1 MSFATLLLVD
11 SVLLGAVAA
20 SFLMRHWK
28 NRIALAAHGIAV
40 QVVPALIA
48 GAIQA
53 LGVIP
58 GLGGN
63 DPLVRL
69 LVPLLGLPF
78 NVGGY
83 SVRTIFEALAT
94 ERSMTAMDSLH
105 IYVPLLVVHIAMLA
119 GLMIWR
125 YGKVKT
131 VRDPLLIGIS
141 VFIVLNSFLNI
152 TWPWW
157 GS

>member
-1 MSFATLLLVD
+1 MSFIILLLVD
-11 SVLLGAVAA
+11 SVLLGAIAA

-28 NRIALAAHGIAV
+28 NRIALVAHCIAV

-78 NVGGY
+78 NIGGFFVC
-83 SVRTIFEALAT
+83 SIFEALAT
-94 ERSMTAMDSLH
+94 ERSSTAMDSLH
-105 IYVPLLVVHIAMLA
+105 IYMPLLAVHIAILA
-119 GLMIWR
+119 GLMVWR
-125 YGKVKT
+125 YDKVSRI
-131 VRDPLLIGIS
+131 RDPLLIGIS
-141 VFIVLNSFLNI
+141 VFIVLNSFFNI

-157 GS
+157 GT